1 MLVREKR
8 EKVSKILIITNHSY
22 MFYRFRL
29 ELIQELMKDHEVVL
43 SMPFVGHE
51 EDFMDMGL
59 RCINTELDRRS
70 INPKK
75 DIKLFS
81 FYWKLLKEEK
91 PDMVITYSI
100 KPNVYAGLACAVPD
114 PFSQRQNPAPAHLHN
129 MGYPAQHRQVL
140 RIH

>member
-1 MLVREKR
+1 
-8 EKVSKILIITNHSY
+8 

-29 ELIQELMKDHEVVL
+29 ELIQELMKEHEVVL

-75 DIKLFS
+75 DLKLFR
-81 FYWKLLKEEK
+81 FYQK
-91 PDMVITYSI
+91 
-100 KPNVYAGLACAVPD
+100 
-114 PFSQRQNPAPAHLHN
+114 QQNN
-129 MGYPAQHRQVL
+129 
-140 RIH
+140 IE